1 MSCTEFKLLR
11 FYIQNI
17 GPFDFT
23 LTWQF
28 LALKRIEKKNS
39 HSQAGKR
46 LFKVNN
52 KTTDQ
57 CAMQVT
63 LAQVSSLLTMNRYFP
78 KRQ

>member
-23 LTWQF
+23 LIWQF
-28 LALKRIEKKNS
+28 LALKRIEKKKS

-52 KTTDQ
+52 KTIYQ
-57 CAMQVT
+57 
-63 LAQVSSLLTMNRYFP
+63 
-78 KRQ
+78 